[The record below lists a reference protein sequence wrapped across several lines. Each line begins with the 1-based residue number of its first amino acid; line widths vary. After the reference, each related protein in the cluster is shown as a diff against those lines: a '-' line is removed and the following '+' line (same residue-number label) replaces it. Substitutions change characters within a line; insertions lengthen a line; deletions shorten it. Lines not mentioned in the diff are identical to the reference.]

1 MSKIIKVL
9 LVEDNPDYRDVIA
22 IALEGPDDIELSQEF
37 GTAEIAL
44 RRVEQARPSQ
54 HPDLAI
60 LDLNLPGMS
69 GLDAIP
75 YFKQAAPQTK
85 ILILTQS
92 DAERDV
98 LRAISLGAD
107 GYLLKSAS
115 LDEITSAIRDTVQGG
130 SPLDKNVAR
139 FILNQL
145 KKHIPSETIENILT
159 NREMQILQQLSE
171 GFLKKQIAA
180 QLNISYT
187 TVDTHVGHIYEKL
200 GVKNAP
206 AAVNKGH
213 QLGLFQLDN

>member
-1 MSKIIKVL
+1 MPEVIKVL
-9 LVEDNPDYRDVIA
+9 LVEDNPDYRDVID
-22 IALEGPDDIELSQEF
+22 IALEEPEDIELCQEF

-44 RRVEQARPSQ
+44 RSVEHASPSQ
-54 HPDLAI
+54 RPDLVI

-75 YFKQAAPQTK
+75 YFKQVVPQTK
-85 ILILTQS
+85 IIILTQS
-92 DAERDV
+92 GAERDV

-115 LDEITSAIRDTVQGG
+115 LDEITSAIRDAFEGG

-139 FILNQL
+139 FILNKL
-145 KKHIPSETIENILT
+145 KKHIPAEAADSLLT
-159 NREMQILQQLSE
+159 DREMETLHLLSE
-171 GFLKKQIAA
+171 GLPKKQIAA

-187 TVDTHVGHIYEKL
+187 TVDTHVGNIYEKL

-206 AAVNKGH
+206 SAINQAHK
-213 QLGLFQLDN
+213 LGLFD